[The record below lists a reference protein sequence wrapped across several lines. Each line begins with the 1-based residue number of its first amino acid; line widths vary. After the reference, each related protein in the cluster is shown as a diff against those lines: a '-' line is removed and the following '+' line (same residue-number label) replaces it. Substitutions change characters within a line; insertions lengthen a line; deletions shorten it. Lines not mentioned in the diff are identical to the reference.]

1 MRLFK
6 VSLVA
11 GLLGLALAAGGPA
24 AAHKALGP
32 NQGFVPPERAVASAL
47 PEVEGGCRP
56 VEEMRTRVGDARG
69 TAAAKRFEREGLA
82 CAKAGDLTA
91 AIAHF
96 TAALEHSAWR
106 PRTLARRGE
115 AQARLGQ
122 HEFAVLD
129 FDRAIRLEPGQP
141 RFHHLRAI
149 SLAAIG
155 RAEASVDD
163 LEQALRLSDP
173 AVVSRLQQHLRRKG
187 FGTAIDGAY
196 DARTRR
202 ALVACISQ
210 NCIRL

>member
-1 MRLFK
+1 MT
-6 VSLVA
+6 A
-11 GLLGLALAAGGPA
+11 
-24 AAHKALGP
+24 
-32 NQGFVPPERAVASAL
+32 AL
-47 PEVEGGCRP
+47 PALERGCRP
-56 VEEMRTRVGDARG
+56 IEATRTSVGDARG

-96 TAALEHSAWR
+96 TAALEQSTWR

-115 AQARLGQ
+115 AHARLGQ

-155 RAEASVDD
+155 RVEASVDD

-173 AVVSRLQQHLRRKG
+173 EVVTRLQRHLRKKG
-187 FGTAIDGAY
+187 FGTAVDGAY